1 MILTKGIPPL
11 DPGVFGDFLCDS
23 PYHLILSAFSYMK
36 QADLQPEFII
46 WTGNSPPNVPKEELS
61 TYVVINVI
69 ANMTHLTLVLPTAA
83 SLSCPGQPRLLATGI
98 SIPRATKVLSWE
110 FKLNTNLYYSPNQVT
125 VNMTDPT
132 GQFQW
137 LQETLELSRQKMEM
151 VYVIAHV
158 PIGYLPYAINT
169 TAVRESYHEQ
179 LVKIFHNYSDF
190 VKAQFYGH
198 PHRDM
203 SVLITWCV
211 LIKVPAQSAIASLL
225 IITLS
230 LFFPPKDIWQFY
242 LNLTEANLK
251 QRSKWKLEHI
261 MTEAFDID
269 DIQLHSLHELYFNN
283 FMVSYNLNLTCE
295 GLCKMIRVCALHFLD
310 QETYSQ
316 YCDGRQIER
325 EKAPYTLRPLTA
337 HCLR

>member
-1 MILTKGIPPL
+1 
-11 DPGVFGDFLCDS
+11 
-23 PYHLILSAFSYMK
+23 MK

-46 WTGNSPPNVPKEELS
+46 WTGPPHVPKEELS
-61 TYVVINVI
+61 TYVVIN
-69 ANMTHLTLVLPTAA
+69 LPVYPALGNHDYWPQVFQ
-83 SLSCPGQPRLLATGI
+83 SQG
-98 SIPRATKVLSWE
+98 
-110 FKLNTNLYYSPNQVT
+110 LNTNLYYSPNQVT

-151 VYVIAHV
+151 VSIFCL
-158 PIGYLPYAINT
+158 ILQGILILERT
-169 TAVRESYHEQ
+169 QSYHEQ

-198 PHRDM
+198 THRD
-203 SVLITWCV
+203 
-211 LIKVPAQSAIASLL
+211 SASSKCYCIPFNNHS
-225 IITLS
+225 LS

-251 QRSKWKLEHI
+251 QRSKWKLEYI

-269 DIQLHSLHELYFNN
+269 DIQLHSLHELALSKVFDKYFNN

-310 QETYSQ
+310 QETYSH
-316 YCDGRQIER
+316 
-325 EKAPYTLRPLTA
+325 TA
-337 HCLR
+337 MADR